1 MSRLLFRIGCG
12 RFSGPGTVVLAEAE
26 GVAVV
31 GGGSVGLSLC
41 SALWARVVFVSRGGL
56 RKLGVC
62 HRMGCVF
69 DDGRLIRHAGVL
81 PVCVN
86 EFGVLNVF
94 TDAGYCKPKVRKV
107 GSEPPMNPCI

>member
-1 MSRLLFRIGCG
+1 M
-12 RFSGPGTVVLAEAE
+12 AEAE

-62 HRMGCVF
+62 HRMGCACLMME
-69 DDGRLIRHAGVL
+69 D
-81 PVCVN
+81 
-86 EFGVLNVF
+86 
-94 TDAGYCKPKVRKV
+94 
-107 GSEPPMNPCI
+107 

>member
-1 MSRLLFRIGCG
+1 MSRLLFRVGCG

-41 SALWARVVFVSRGGL
+41 SALWARVMFVSRGGL

-69 DDGRLIRHAGVL
+69 EDGRLIRHAGVL

-86 EFGVLNVF
+86 ESSAFSTFSL
-94 TDAGYCKPKVRKV
+94 TQAKVRKV

>member
-1 MSRLLFRIGCG
+1 MSRLLFRVGCG

-62 HRMGCVF
+62 HRMGWVF
-69 DDGRLIRHAGVL
+69 DDGRLIRHAGVYCC
-81 PVCVN
+81 VCYLLTSSA
-86 EFGVLNVF
+86 FSTFIVF
-94 TDAGYCKPKVRKV
+94 TDAG
-107 GSEPPMNPCI
+107 